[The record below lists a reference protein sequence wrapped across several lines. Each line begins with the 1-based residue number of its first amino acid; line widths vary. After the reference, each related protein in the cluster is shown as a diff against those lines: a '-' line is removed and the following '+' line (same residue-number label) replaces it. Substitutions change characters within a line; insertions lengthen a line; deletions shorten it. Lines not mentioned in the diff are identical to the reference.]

1 MTSHRRFKNAVY
13 EQLARIGKATAS
25 PRRLELLDL
34 LSQSPRTVEAL
45 AREANLTVA
54 NASRH
59 LQVLR
64 AARLV
69 DAEKNGLFVTY
80 RLADETVADFFR
92 ALRLHAEARLAEIQK
107 FSRDAHAG
115 VEDMEPVDRHALV
128 ERVRRGDVFVLD
140 VRPTEEY
147 RAGHIP
153 GARSIPLQE
162 LEQRLGEIPKE
173 QEVVAYCRG
182 PYCLFAVDAVER
194 LRALGIRATR
204 LEDSLADWRARGFPV
219 AVGA

>member
-1 MTSHRRFKNAVY
+1 
-13 EQLARIGKATAS
+13 
-25 PRRLELLDL
+25 
-34 LSQSPRTVEAL
+34 L

-64 AARLV
+64 AAHLV
-69 DAEKNGLFVTY
+69 EAEKNGLFVTY

-92 ALRLHAEARLAEIQK
+92 ALRIHAEARLAEIQK
-107 FSRDAHAG
+107 FSRDARAG
-115 VEDMEPVDRHALV
+115 VEGMEPIDRQALV
-128 ERVRRGDVFVLD
+128 ERVKRGEVVLLD
-140 VRPTEEY
+140 VRPAEEY

-162 LEQRLGEIPKE
+162 LEQRLGEIPEE

-204 LEDSLADWRARGFPV
+204 LEDSLADWRARGFPI